1 MKLQEAYLEA
11 KQQKMVGLS
20 LMIEFLVVE
29 KKVLSFDD
37 DSEKLQHYFK
47 PNNKKRMNQLLN
59 DYRRKQF

>member
-37 DSEKLQHYFK
+37 DSEKLQKYFK

-59 DYRRKQF
+59 EYRRKQF